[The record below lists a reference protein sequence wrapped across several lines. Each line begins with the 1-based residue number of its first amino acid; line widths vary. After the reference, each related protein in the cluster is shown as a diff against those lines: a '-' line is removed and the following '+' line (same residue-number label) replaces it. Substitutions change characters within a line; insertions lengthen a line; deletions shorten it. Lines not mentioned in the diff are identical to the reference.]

1 METNEERETGLP
13 AIASGALIDIAEQAE
28 KRVTAIIKIKKVALM
43 VTNRFDWTN
52 QQDRPYLQVSGSEKI
67 ANLFNI
73 SWRID
78 EPRLEFEDDGH
89 FTYTYK
95 GEFSL
100 AGRTIEVE
108 GSRSSKDPF
117 FKKYDWIPG
126 PDGNKVKTEKPIS
139 AIDKRDVKMAALT
152 NLLGNGI
159 SRILGIRNLQWS
171 DLREFAGIKKEDVQ
185 GIEYKKGGE
194 KPSIQEPLKKQPPK
208 EEPPKTDA
216 LYVVSPIINVL
227 QKDGKKSDGK
237 PWTLYTVVCEM
248 GGKQKN
254 FSTFSKT
261 IGEAALKAKGTPAI
275 FEIHYKDKGSQYPGE
290 IIEDGL
296 IPVEP
301 PDEQDAQT

>member
-1 METNEERETGLP
+1 MSEELGRSGNLP

-28 KRVTAIIKIKKVALM
+28 KRVEAIIKIKKVALM
-43 VTNRFDWTN
+43 VTNKYDWTN

-89 FTYTYK
+89 FTYTFK

-100 AGRTIEVE
+100 GGRTIEVE

-117 FKKYDWIPG
+117 FKKYDWTKG
-126 PDGNKVKTEKPIS
+126 EDGKSIKTEKPIS

-171 DLREFAGIKKEDVQ
+171 DLQEFAGIKKEEVA
-185 GIEYKKGGE
+185 GIEYRKSGE
-194 KPSIQEPLKKQPPK
+194 KQTIQEPQKKSNEQAPPPT
-208 EEPPKTDA
+208 E
-216 LYVVSPIINVL
+216 SPILITTIEDVQL
-227 QKDGKKSDGK
+227 QTGTHKDPEKKGQK
-237 PWTLYTVVCEM
+237 WEM
-248 GGKQKN
+248 WVIAAGDKVN
-254 FSTFSKT
+254 YRTFSRT
-261 IGEAALKAKGTPAI
+261 IGEAAYKEIGTGLQVQVNWKQSKYGR
-275 FEIHYKDKGSQYPGE
+275 EIVSMEPIERIPGSEG
-290 IIEDGL
+290 
-296 IPVEP
+296 
-301 PDEQDAQT
+301 

>member
-1 METNEERETGLP
+1 MKEELERTDGGIP
-13 AIASGALIDIAEQAE
+13 AIYSGALIDIAEQAE
-28 KRVTAIIKIKKVALM
+28 KRVDAILKIKKVALK
-43 VTNRFDWTN
+43 VTNKFDWTN

-100 AGRTIEVE
+100 AGRTIEIE

-117 FKKYDWIPG
+117 FKKYDYFKSE
-126 PDGNKVKTEKPIS
+126 DGKSIKTEKPIS

-171 DLREFAGIKKEDVQ
+171 DLEEFAGIKKAEVNEIQ
-185 GIEYKKGGE
+185 YSKGGD
-194 KPSIQEPLKKQPPK
+194 KPSLKEPQKKATGEAKPSP
-208 EEPPKTDA
+208 EEPTEVQVLVKDVTLKT
-216 LYVVSPIINVL
+216 
-227 QKDGKKSDGK
+227 GKGDKGE
-237 PWTLYTVVCEM
+237 WTLYKITTVDDLTY
-248 GGKQKN
+248 Q
-254 FSTFSKT
+254 TFN
-261 IGEAALKAKGTPAI
+261 
-275 FEIHYKDKGSQYPGE
+275 KDFGE
-290 IIEDGL
+290 IAVKEKSTGMPIIIEFK
-296 IPVEP
+296 PVEFKGK
-301 PDEQDAQT
+301 DGQTIQGKEIVSLKRAEREPGSEG

>member
-1 METNEERETGLP
+1 MENEEREMGLP
-13 AIASGALIDIAEQAE
+13 AITSGALIDIAEQAE

-89 FTYTYK
+89 FTYTFK

-117 FKKYDWIPG
+117 FKKYDWLPG

-171 DLREFAGIKKEDVQ
+171 DLQEFAGIKKEDVQ

-194 KPSIQEPLKKQPPK
+194 KPPIQEPKKKNGTPA
-208 EEPPKTDA
+208 TDA
-216 LYVVSPIINVL
+216 LSVVAPIINVL
-227 QKDGKKSDGK
+227 QKPGETDGRK
-237 PWTLYTVVCEM
+237 WTLYTLICKVDKKDVR
-248 GGKQKN
+248 
-254 FSTFSKT
+254 FATFSKT
-261 IGEAALKAKGTPAI
+261 IGEAALKAKGTPAL

-301 PDEQDAQT
+301 PEEENAQT

>member
-1 METNEERETGLP
+1 MENEERETSLP

-28 KRVTAIIKIKKVALM
+28 KRVAAIIKIKKVALM

-89 FTYTYK
+89 FTYTFK

-171 DLREFAGIKKEDVQ
+171 DLQEFAGIKKEDVQ
-185 GIEYKKGGE
+185 GIEYKKGGDRQ
-194 KPSIQEPLKKQPPK
+194 PIQEPKKK
-208 EEPPKTDA
+208 NGDSPKTDS
-216 LYVVSPIINVL
+216 LSVVTPVLNVL
-227 QKDGKKSDGK
+227 QKEGKKTDGK
-237 PWTLYTVVCEM
+237 PYTLYTII
-248 GGKQKN
+248 GQIDGKDASFK
-254 FSTFSKT
+254 TFSKT
-261 IGEAALKAKGTPAI
+261 MADEAIKAKGTPAL
-275 FEIHYKDKGSQYPGE
+275 FTIHYKTSQYGHDIVE
-290 IIEDGL
+290 NGL
-296 IPVEP
+296 VAVEP
-301 PDEQDAQT
+301 DDNAQT

>member
-1 METNEERETGLP
+1 MSEELEKGGLP
-13 AIASGALIDIAEQAE
+13 AIASNELISIADQAE
-28 KRVTAIIKIKKVALM
+28 KRIDAIVKIKKVALK
-43 VTNRFDWTN
+43 VTNKFDWTN

-89 FTYTYK
+89 FTYTFK

-117 FKKYDWIPG
+117 FKKYDYSKDEHGKSI
-126 PDGNKVKTEKPIS
+126 KTEKPIS

-171 DLREFAGIKKEDVQ
+171 DLEEFAGIKKDEVS
-185 GIEYKKGGE
+185 GIEYKRGGE
-194 KPSIQEPLKKQPPK
+194 KPPMQEPQKKNGDQPAS
-208 EEPPKTDA
+208 EKTILCVED
-216 LYVVSPIINVL
+216 VTL
-227 QKDGKKSDGK
+227 QTGKFKDGEKKGQTWEMFVITMSDK
-237 PWTLYTVVCEM
+237 INYR
-248 GGKQKN
+248 
-254 FSTFSKT
+254 TFSKT
-261 IGEAALKAKGTPAI
+261 FGELATKERGSGMRLSVGWKQSKYGR
-275 FEIHYKDKGSQYPGE
+275 EIESLDLAEREPGQ
-290 IIEDGL
+290 DG
-296 IPVEP
+296 
-301 PDEQDAQT
+301 

>member
-1 METNEERETGLP
+1 MENDEREHGLP

-28 KRVTAIIKIKKVALM
+28 KRVAAIIKIKKVALM

-89 FTYTYK
+89 FTYTFK

-117 FKKYDWIPG
+117 FKKYDWVPG
-126 PDGNKVKTEKPIS
+126 PDGNKIKTEKPIS

-171 DLREFAGIKKEDVQ
+171 DLQEFAGIKKEDVQ
-185 GIEYKKGGE
+185 GIEYRKGGD
-194 KPSIQEPLKKQPPK
+194 KPPLQEPKKKNGEAPK
-208 EEPPKTDA
+208 VDTET
-216 LYVVSPIINVL
+216 IITGVDNVT
-227 QKDGKKSDGK
+227 QKDGTGANKK
-237 PWTLYTVVCEM
+237 PFTRYTVHVGETKY
-248 GGKQKN
+248 G
-254 FSTFSKT
+254 TFSKT
-261 IGEAALKAKGTPAI
+261 IAEEAKRASQGALNVTIEHKKTDYGP
-275 FEIHYKDKGSQYPGE
+275 EIVSLVVE
-290 IIEDGL
+290 
-296 IPVEP
+296 EP
-301 PDEQDAQT
+301 PEEADAQV

>member
-1 METNEERETGLP
+1 MEHELRDENLP
-13 AIASGALIDIAEQAE
+13 AIASNALIDIAEQAE
-28 KRVTAIIKIKKVALM
+28 RRVEAIIKIKKVALK
-43 VTNRFDWTN
+43 VTNKFDWTN

-89 FTYTYK
+89 FTYTFK

-100 AGRTIEVE
+100 GGRTIEVE

-117 FKKYDWIPG
+117 FKKYDWK
-126 PDGNKVKTEKPIS
+126 DGTKMEKPIS

-171 DLREFAGIKKEDVQ
+171 DLEEFAGIKKDDVQ

-194 KPSIQEPLKKQPPK
+194 KPPITMPQEKKTEGEQPK
-208 EEPPKTDA
+208 EKLE
-216 LYVVSPIINVL
+216 SIISLVDKVT
-227 QKDGKKSDGK
+227 QTEGKKKDGKEWVKYAVHIGDKKYS
-237 PWTLYTVVCEM
+237 
-248 GGKQKN
+248 
-254 FSTFSKT
+254 SFSKT
-261 IGEAALKAKGTPAI
+261 IATDAKQAAQAGVQVSIEYQNTTYGP
-275 FEIHYKDKGSQYPGE
+275 E
-290 IIEDGL
+290 IISL
-296 IPVEP
+296 TIQEP
-301 PDEQDAQT
+301 PEPGSEG